1 MKPRDPGYLLD
12 ILDAAKLI
20 RDFVKGVH
28 RVRFERDLM
37 MQSAVIRQIL
47 IIGEATKRLSDEA
60 RICAPQVPWRK
71 MAGMR
76 DILIHAYNETD
87 LNELWRV
94 ATEDVPE
101 LIRILE
107 PLVPP
112 DSDVT

>member
-1 MKPRDPGYLLD
+1 
-12 ILDAAKLI
+12 
-20 RDFVKGVH
+20 
-28 RVRFERDLM
+28 
-37 MQSAVIRQIL
+37 
-47 IIGEATKRLSDEA
+47 
-60 RICAPQVPWRK
+60 